1 MKGEAHKSLLWSGVQ
16 QFVTFGIQF
25 VLGIVLARLLN
36 PYDYGLIAMQG
47 IFFAI
52 SNAFIDFGL
61 EGALIQKKVC
71 NKTDLN
77 TAFLFSLT
85 MALAIYVLL
94 FMAAPMIAEFYHAPI
109 LGKMLRFSAL
119 VLVINSIGIAP
130 KSLLQRQLRFKELAM
145 ASTSITL
152 LSGLVALYM
161 AYHGYAYWSLIGQ
174 SLLGAALMTGA
185 CALYARW
192 LPSWHCSME
201 SFRHL
206 ISFGLPMLFTTL
218 VNAVYNNIY
227 SLVVGRFYTP
237 RQLGLYERANN
248 YSGYVSYSLS
258 DLSMRAL
265 YPLLS
270 RVQDDMMQLKES
282 ALRILHASAF
292 IVVPINV
299 FLMIKAEDLIRMVLT
314 EKWLGMAPLMQV
326 LCISSMAYVVANLH
340 FNLFKA
346 IGKTQVL
353 FICEL
358 IKKILGVLMLL
369 ITFRFGLMAMVW
381 GLLVYAIV
389 NILISSLFVYRFMD
403 ITLMDQIRQVHIV
416 TFNGL
421 MALVACWLMG
431 WLIDN
436 LYLRFGQSFVVFFS
450 VYATMAWI
458 EKDKAIDFLKV
469 YFQRRK
475 RS

>member
-1 MKGEAHKSLLWSGVQ
+1 MKGEAHKSLFWSGVQ
-16 QFVTFGIQF
+16 QFVNFGIQF
-25 VLGIVLARLLN
+25 VIGIVLARMLN

-52 SNAFIDFGL
+52 SGAFVDFGL
-61 EGALIQKKVC
+61 EGALIQKKEC
-71 NKTDLN
+71 NRADLN

-85 MALAIYVLL
+85 MATSMYVLL
-94 FMAAPMIAEFYHAPI
+94 FLAAPMIAEFYHAPI

-119 VLVINSIGIAP
+119 VLILNSIGIAP
-130 KSLLQRQLRFKELAM
+130 KALLQRQLRFKELAL

-174 SLLGAALMTGA
+174 SLLGAVLMTGV
-185 CALYARW
+185 CAFYARW
-192 LPSWHCSME
+192 LPSWRFSME

-206 ISFGLPMLFTTL
+206 VSFGLPMLFTTL
-218 VNAVYNNIY
+218 VHAVYNNLY

-270 RVQDDMMQLKES
+270 RVQDDMAQLKES
-282 ALRILHASAF
+282 SLRILHASAF

-299 FLMIKAEDLIRMVLT
+299 FLMIKAEDLIRIVLT
-314 EKWLGMAPLMQV
+314 EKWVEMAPLMQV
-326 LCISSMAYVVANLH
+326 MCISSMAYVVSNLH

-346 IGKTQVL
+346 IGKTQIL

-358 IKKILGVLMLL
+358 IKKILGVLVLL
-369 ITFRFGLMAMVW
+369 ITFRYGLVVMVW
-381 GLLVYAIV
+381 GLLVYAFI

-403 ITLMDQIRQVHIV
+403 ITLMVQMRQVHV
-416 TFNGL
+416 VVLNGVI
-421 MALVACWLMG
+421 ALAVCWLFG
-431 WLIDN
+431 WMIDD
-436 LYLRFGQSFVVFFS
+436 LFLRFGLTFVVFFS
-450 VYATMAWI
+450 VYAALAWI
-458 EKDKAIDFLKV
+458 EKDKAIDFLKG
-469 YFQRRK
+469 YF
-475 RS
+475 

>member
-1 MKGEAHKSLLWSGVQ
+1 MKGEAHNSLLWSGVQ

-61 EGALIQKKVC
+61 EGALIQKKEC

-85 MALAIYVLL
+85 MALSMYVLL
-94 FMAAPMIAEFYHAPI
+94 FFAAPIIADFYHAPI

-119 VLVINSIGIAP
+119 VFFFNSLGLAP
-130 KSLLQRQLRFKELAM
+130 KALLQRQLRFKELAM

-174 SLLGAALMTGA
+174 SLLSAALITGA
-185 CALYARW
+185 CILYARW
-192 LPSWHCSME
+192 LPSWQYSIE

-206 ISFGLPMLFTTL
+206 VSFGLPMLFTTL

-227 SLVVGRFYTP
+227 SLVVGRFYTA

-248 YSGYVSYSLS
+248 YSSYVSYSLS
-258 DLSMRAL
+258 GLSMRAL

-270 RVQDDMMQLKES
+270 RVQDDMVQLKES
-282 ALRILHASAF
+282 TLRILHASAF

-299 FLMIKAEDLIRMVLT
+299 FFMVKAEDLIQIVLT
-314 EKWLGMAPLMQV
+314 EKWLEMAPLMQV
-326 LCISSMAYVVANLH
+326 LCISSMAYVVTNLH

-346 IGKTQVL
+346 VGRTQIL

-358 IKKILGVLMLL
+358 IKKILGVLVLL
-369 ITFRFGLMAMVW
+369 VTFRYGLLAMVW

-403 ITLMDQIRQVHIV
+403 ITLMDQMRQVHIV
-416 TFNGL
+416 AINGL
-421 MALVACWLMG
+421 IALVVCWLVSC
-431 WLIDN
+431 IISN
-436 LYLRFGQSFVVFFS
+436 LYLRFGLSFVVYFS
-450 VYATMAWI
+450 VYASLGWI
-458 EKDKAIDFLKV
+458 EKDKAIDFLKG
-469 YFQRRK
+469 YFK
-475 RS
+475 TN

>member
-1 MKGEAHKSLLWSGVQ
+1 MKGEAHKSLFWSGVQ

-25 VLGIVLARLLN
+25 VLGIVLVRLLN

-52 SNAFIDFGL
+52 SNAFVDFGL
-61 EGALIQKKVC
+61 EGALIQKKTC
-71 NKTDLN
+71 DRTDLN
-77 TAFLFSLT
+77 TAFLLSLT
-85 MALAIYVLL
+85 MALSMYVLL
-94 FMAAPMIAEFYHAPI
+94 FLAAPLIADFYHAPI

-119 VLVINSIGIAP
+119 VLIFNSIGIAP
-130 KSLLQRQLRFKELAM
+130 KALLQRQLRFKELAL

-174 SLLGAALMTGA
+174 SLLGAALMTGV
-185 CALYARW
+185 CAIYARW
-192 LPSWHCSME
+192 LPSWHYSME

-206 ISFGLPMLFTTL
+206 VSFGLPMLFTTL
-218 VNAVYNNIY
+218 VHAVYNNLY
-227 SLVVGRFYTP
+227 SLVVGRFYTA
-237 RQLGLYERANN
+237 RQLGLYERATN
-248 YSGYVSYSLS
+248 YSSYISYNLS
-258 DLSMRAL
+258 GLSMRAL

-270 RVQDDMMQLKES
+270 RVQGDMTQLKVS

-299 FLMIKAEDLIRMVLT
+299 FLMIKAEDLIRIVLT
-314 EKWLGMAPLMQV
+314 EKWIEMAPLMQV
-326 LCISSMAYVVANLH
+326 MCISSMAYVVSNLH

-346 IGKTQVL
+346 IGKTQIL

-358 IKKILGVLMLL
+358 INKILGVLVLL
-369 ITFRFGLMAMVW
+369 ITFRFGLLFMVW
-381 GLLVYAIV
+381 GLLLYALI

-416 TFNGL
+416 IVNGII
-421 MALVACWLMG
+421 ALAACWLVG
-431 WLIDN
+431 WMIDN
-436 LYLRFGQSFVVFFS
+436 LYLRFGLSFVVFFS
-450 VYATMAWI
+450 VYSSLAWI
-458 EKDKAIDFLKV
+458 EKDRAIDFLKG
-469 YFQRRK
+469 YFQR
-475 RS
+475 

>member
-1 MKGEAHKSLLWSGVQ
+1 MKGEAHKSILWSGVQ

-25 VLGIVLARLLN
+25 ALGIVLARLLN

-52 SNAFIDFGL
+52 SGAFIDFGL
-61 EGALIQKKVC
+61 EGALIQKKEC
-71 NKTDLN
+71 DKTDLN

-85 MALAIYVLL
+85 MALSMYVLL
-94 FMAAPMIAEFYHAPI
+94 FFGAPMIADFYHAPI

-119 VLVINSIGIAP
+119 VLIFNSMGIAP
-130 KSLLQRQLRFKELAM
+130 KALLQRQLRFKELAV
-145 ASTSITL
+145 ASTTISL
-152 LSGLVALYM
+152 FAGVVALFM

-174 SLLGAALMTGA
+174 SLLGAALMTGV
-185 CALYARW
+185 CAFYARW
-192 LPSWHCSME
+192 LPSWHYSME

-206 ISFGLPMLFTTL
+206 VSFGLPMLFTSL
-218 VNAVYNNIY
+218 VHAVYNNIY
-227 SLVVGRFYTP
+227 SLVVGRFYTA

-270 RVQDDMMQLKES
+270 RVQDDLAQLKES
-282 ALRILHASAF
+282 TLCILHASAF

-299 FLMIKAEDLIRMVLT
+299 FLMIKAEDLIRIVLT
-314 EKWLGMAPLMQV
+314 EKWVEMTPLMQV
-326 LCISSMAYVVANLH
+326 MCISSMAYVVSNLH

-346 IGKTQVL
+346 IGKTQIL

-358 IKKILGVLMLL
+358 IKKILGVLVLL

-381 GLLVYAIV
+381 GLLAYAFV

-403 ITLMDQIRQVHIV
+403 ITLMEQIRQVHV
-416 TFNGL
+416 VVLNGII
-421 MALVACWLMG
+421 ALVACWILG
-431 WLIDN
+431 WMIDD
-436 LYLRFGQSFVVFFS
+436 LYLRFGLSFVVFFS
-450 VYATMAWI
+450 VYVALARM
-458 EKDKAIDFLKV
+458 EKDKAIDFLKG
-469 YFQRRK
+469 YFQK
-475 RS
+475 R